1 MRAASLEMHKVVWRI
16 EISFGDASLGRSRK
30 FFAVPAYACH
40 CPLRYAVRSAMLVAS
55 TATSVRGATTSTRM
69 SESSSQRKSDQTRQ
83 HAIDGE
89 SSDAASDETVSA
101 AADIPDH
108 DFQWPAPVTADE
120 RFYPPLKLDAARY
133 EAMLADF
140 DMSEEERVALVE
152 AMWNIVVCFVDLG
165 FDLHPL
171 QQIATAAEQD
181 TKNEFD

>member
-1 MRAASLEMHKVVWRI
+1 
-16 EISFGDASLGRSRK
+16 
-30 FFAVPAYACH
+30 
-40 CPLRYAVRSAMLVAS
+40 
-55 TATSVRGATTSTRM
+55 M